1 MSRARMI
8 YEDLTKGD
16 GDARWERIE
25 RLVTDRETESLWLDF
40 KEVRQPTALPN
51 EDYLKDKLA
60 RAISGYANTEG
71 GVLVYGIYAKDGK
84 KGEPDAA
91 EKITAIEKPGRF
103 RAALEKLAVTLTD
116 PVVGGIVVKEIVK
129 PSTDEGV
136 VVVFVPESNGAPHRV
151 VSAGADV
158 NEKYMMRTA
167 TSVMVMPHRLLADR
181 FARTAPPALR
191 MIVRVADPPGS
202 PTRVEFWLKNI
213 GRGAARQPAILFPD
227 LPPNFEP
234 SVGTRLTS
242 RFVFRKNDVG
252 DRKRLFLVEPHE
264 DVIIYP
270 GMEQY
275 VATLPV
281 QGGQSFT
288 VQIPVVLHALDM
300 QPVVGTIDV
309 LVNNSFDQLNIGR
322 SFTMNVSDYGQ

>member
-1 MSRARMI
+1 M
-8 YEDLTKGD
+8 
-16 GDARWERIE
+16 
-25 RLVTDRETESLWLDF
+25 
-40 KEVRQPTALPN
+40 
-51 EDYLKDKLA
+51 
-60 RAISGYANTEG
+60 
-71 GVLVYGIYAKDGK
+71 
-84 KGEPDAA
+84 
-91 EKITAIEKPGRF
+91 
-103 RAALEKLAVTLTD
+103 
-116 PVVGGIVVKEIVK
+116 
-129 PSTDEGV
+129 
-136 VVVFVPESNGAPHRV
+136 FVPESNGAPHRV

-242 RFVFRKNDVG
+242 RFVFRKNNVG

-275 VATLPV
+275 VATLSV
-281 QGGQSFT
+281 RGGQSFT

-300 QPVVGTIDV
+300 QPVAGTIDV
-309 LVNNSFDQLNIGR
+309 LVNNSIEQLNIGR
-322 SFTMNVSDYGQ
+322 SFTMDVPDDGH